1 MSRDWETTFAQ
12 WARPPGK
19 SENRRGENAI
29 TAIRN
34 AISRSSKLRNR
45 GLKVFPQGSYRNRVN
60 VRQDSDVDVGVLC
73 GELLTSSPA
82 RHVPSYPYTQFKNEL
97 EEALVAYFR
106 RTAVHRGNKAI
117 NLREN
122 SYHVEADVAPFF
134 EYRYYFKNG
143 SYRCGVAMRPD
154 NGGLIYNYPERLLKS
169 WPHTPLHYENGVSKN
184 KTTSRSY
191 KSVVRIVKTLRNE
204 MEDAG
209 MATARPIPGFLVECL
224 VWNAPNVLFTHRTWD
239 GDVQTVFQH
248 IWINTKEDAKC
259 ANWCEVNGIKYLF
272 HNTQPWSRSQAH
284 AFIEDAWKY
293 VGVRIK

>member
-73 GELLTSSPA
+73 GEILTSSPA
-82 RHVPSYPYTQFKNEL
+82 PTSYPYTQFKNEL
-97 EEALVAYFR
+97 EEALVGYLGRA
-106 RTAVHRGNKAI
+106 AVHRGNKAI

-122 SYHVEADVAPFF
+122 TYHVEADVAPFF
-134 EYRYYFKNG
+134 EYQHYFENG
-143 SYRCGVAMRPD
+143 SHCCGVAMHPD
-154 NGGLIYNYPERLLKS
+154 NGGFVYNYPERLLES
-169 WPHTPLHYENGVSKN
+169 WPHVPLHYENGVSKN
-184 KTTSRSY
+184 KATSRSY
-191 KSVVRIVKTLRNE
+191 KGVVRIVKTLRNE
-204 MEDAG
+204 MEDERI
-209 MATARPIPGFLVECL
+209 ATARPIPGFLVECM
-224 VWNAPNVLFTHRTWD
+224 VWNAPNACFSHNTWD
-239 GDVQTVFQH
+239 GNVQAVFQH
-248 IWINTKEDAKC
+248 IWINTMEDAKC
-259 ANWCEVNGIKYLF
+259 ANWCEVNGIKFLF

-293 VGVRIK
+293 VGVRIR